1 MNYTQMITNLVES
14 KYMNNN
20 LIVARELKNQLDCDV
35 PESALSKAL
44 ERLEGSGRIV
54 RLSKGIYYVPQ
65 KSKYGTMSMNQK
77 DIVNHFLGSS
87 GKNGLLTGYSL
98 FNKYGITTQISKNV
112 ELYSN
117 LITEETKNVGSI
129 KVKKINLK
137 LSSEIANHI
146 EFLEILQNYNKIQD
160 ANDAMLNH
168 YVRGFADNYNNDV
181 MEKVLRSKKYKKSTI
196 AFAEQ
201 LLHYYNIQNTLSKH
215 LVKSSKYKI
224 PKLEG
229 VYESSFKY

>member
-1 MNYTQMITNLVES
+1 MNYTQAVTNLIET
-14 KYMNNN
+14 KYNNNN
-20 LIVARELKNQLDCDV
+20 LIVARELKNQLNCDV
-35 PESALSKAL
+35 PESALFKTL
-44 ERLEGSGRIV
+44 ERLDDSGQIA

-65 KSKYGTMSMNQK
+65 KSKYGTMNMNQK
-77 DIVNHFLGSS
+77 DIVNHFLGRS

-117 LITEETKNVGSI
+117 LITEATKNVGSV
-129 KVKKINLK
+129 KVKKINLN
-137 LSSEIANHI
+137 LSSDLANHI

-160 ANDAMLNH
+160 TNDTMFNQ
-168 YVRGFADNYNNDV
+168 YVERFMDNYKNDV
-181 MEKVLRSKKYKKSTI
+181 IEKVLKSKKYKKSTI

-201 LLHYYNIQNTLSKH
+201 LLQYYNIQNTLSKH
-215 LVKSSKYKI
+215 LMKTSKYKI

-229 VYESSFKY
+229 IHESSF